1 MKDKFYYVLKDC
13 LSNRQSWVREIEIYF
28 KFRHLK
34 EKANNKIF
42 EGNIILKIL
51 HKLINLPLNSLL
63 FIKKVKEYYEYNQ
76 TLKEIEIINNEIQKY
91 EVENSKSGE

>member
-13 LSNRQSWVREIEIYF
+13 LSNRQSWVRETEIYF
-28 KFRHLK
+28 KFRNLK

-51 HKLINLPLNSLL
+51 HKLINLPINSLL

-76 TLKEIEIINNEIQKY
+76 TLKEIEIINSEIEKY
-91 EVENSKSGE
+91 ELEKSKTGE

>member
-13 LSNRQSWVREIEIYF
+13 LSNRQSWVRETEIYF
-28 KFRHLK
+28 KFRNLK

-76 TLKEIEIINNEIQKY
+76 TLKEIEIINSEIEKY
-91 EVENSKSGE
+91 ELEKSKTGE

>member
-13 LSNRQSWVREIEIYF
+13 LSNRQSWVRETEINF

-76 TLKEIEIINNEIQKY
+76 TLKEIEIINSEIEKY
-91 EVENSKSGE
+91 ELEKSKTGE

>member
-13 LSNRQSWVREIEIYF
+13 LSNRQSWVRETEIYF
-28 KFRHLK
+28 KFRNLK

-76 TLKEIEIINNEIQKY
+76 TLKEIEIINSEIKKY
-91 EVENSKSGE
+91 ELEKSKTGE

>member
-13 LSNRQSWVREIEIYF
+13 LSNRQTWVRETEIYF
-28 KFRHLK
+28 KHGDMHQGNLFVDGK
-34 EKANNKIF
+34 
-42 EGNIILKIL
+42 GNIILKIL

-76 TLKEIEIINNEIQKY
+76 TLKEIEIINSEIEKY
-91 EVENSKSGE
+91 ELEKSKTGE

>member
-13 LSNRQSWVREIEIYF
+13 LSNRQSWVRETEIYF

-34 EKANNKIF
+34 EKAINKIF

-63 FIKKVKEYYEYNQ
+63 FIKKIKEYYEYNQ
-76 TLKEIEIINNEIQKY
+76 TLKEIEIINSEIEKY
-91 EVENSKSGE
+91 ELEKSKTGE

>member
-13 LSNRQSWVREIEIYF
+13 LSNRQSWVRETEIYF

-42 EGNIILKIL
+42 EGNIILK
-51 HKLINLPLNSLL
+51 KL
-63 FIKKVKEYYEYNQ
+63 FFEVKPKFFPTSIRFCDWYKNDDLASIY
-76 TLKEIEIINNEIQKY
+76 T
-91 EVENSKSGE
+91 

>member
-13 LSNRQSWVREIEIYF
+13 LSNRQSWVRETEIYF
-28 KFRHLK
+28 KFRNLK

-63 FIKKVKEYYEYNQ
+63 FIKKIKEYYEYNQ
-76 TLKEIEIINNEIQKY
+76 TLKEIEIINSEIEKY
-91 EVENSKSGE
+91 ELEKSKTGE

>member
-1 MKDKFYYVLKDC
+1 MKYKFYYVLKDC
-13 LSNRQSWVREIEIYF
+13 LSNRQSWVRETEIYF
-28 KFRHLK
+28 KFRNLK

-51 HKLINLPLNSLL
+51 HKLINLPLNLLL

-76 TLKEIEIINNEIQKY
+76 TLKEIEIINSEIEKY
-91 EVENSKSGE
+91 ELEKSKTGE